1 MAEKTALYL
10 RMAQRNA
17 AQGDVCRA
25 VVTIVNTLRNNP
37 QFLETQPEA
46 IDFLAEI
53 LVPGYEEEIHRLATR
68 YPSFSAR
75 LYKAL
80 AAHGKAELARQ
91 LEASFEAYCIE
102 CMKTFNASE
111 SYLQP
116 LNYTEMPQ
124 AVAAEYSGTAAESG
138 FFRAAPKSEKQI
150 QICDQVQVQEPAPAA
165 LPNEVWMPSIQAEVG
180 HLAYERH
187 EFTSRNTDTCPSEG
201 IRRFDRIRT
210 HHAQTQASDYA
221 DTAADRVILDFDNSV
236 REPPKASLFDA
247 SLTKFKSFAQEQS
260 EWREMAK
267 KDAMRQLGPKQTPME
282 QVAETTFALS
292 DTPSVEPYSVRHP
305 LRFKFTPQAIVT
317 CIFACILAMI
327 AFITWQTAEPVLQK
341 RAIQGVSESWISAA
355 DQGTTISEEA
365 LNASKKFVDESWLN
379 AYKQFLDVWK
389 GLYYEGEPTQLIDP
403 DSETFLGQYSSTHAA
418 YIMQEVHRGHLARAK
433 LHFDSVEPS
442 IWREHP
448 YFKLWSEA
456 QLDAAAMDI
465 RNASSKYE
473 MLLRTPLAPFALA
486 ELGVLALDNDQAD
499 IQQRYKQHFE
509 SFETPPKLAA
519 CAYETLARSG
529 TQLDNA
535 FTTGRLKS
543 PYAEYCVIANIF
555 HTIRTQGK
563 IDSHDIAMLENAKPL
578 ARGDYYRIEAVIQA
592 ELHEQQPDRAVAFYR
607 SFELPEGHPLRTRLL
622 RAILSQSERIANWGG
637 LHALNEKIPANIGYM
652 MAARMMD
659 NAQTTGI
666 VEPDGKYSESL
677 FKYHTKLG
685 SQGIQTIM
693 DEALAEAEMGSYE
706 RALSLIRTVI
716 GAHPDYKEPIYLQ
729 AMIYAQMGKADEAAA
744 LLEQDAHTG
753 RASAVD
759 FVIAN
764 LYRARA
770 GLRLSPSAFAL
781 HHLTFEDPVL
791 EGARC
796 EILWRKHSRQAQT
809 CLQNLSQ
816 KQELSKAIWIMS
828 HLDNHGMPMGTAAQ
842 WAKASAG
849 ALSFPGYH
857 LAYARKLIE
866 EGALSESLKAYTSAI
881 LLDRSTRTPSVID
894 ELEHIYASK
903 QRRYEGTKKFED
915 IILIA
920 EQEHWEP
927 LILGA
932 LHKAAARLYQPEKGH
947 STAKQHLVRAMELIG
962 EQPELLKS
970 MVEYY
975 EAKEKPEHAGMW
987 RTKLRKAISN

>member
-10 RMAQRNA
+10 RMAHRNA
-17 AQGDVCRA
+17 AKGDVCRA
-25 VVTIVNTLRNNP
+25 VVTIINTLRNNP

-68 YPSFSAR
+68 YPSFSAK

-80 AAHGKAELARQ
+80 AAHGKTELAHQ
-91 LEASFEAYCIE
+91 LEAGFEAYCIE
-102 CMKTFNASE
+102 CMKSFNASE
-111 SYLQP
+111 SYIQP
-116 LNYTEMPQ
+116 ANYPEMAQ
-124 AVAAEYSGTAAESG
+124 TAAEYSGTAAESG
-138 FFRAAPKSEKQI
+138 FFKATPKQEKQF
-150 QICDQVQVQEPAPAA
+150 QIYDEVQPQASVPAD
-165 LPNEVWMPSIQAEVG
+165 LPNEVWMSSIQAEVG

-187 EFTSRNTDTCPSEG
+187 EFTSRNTDTCAAEG

-210 HHAQTQASDYA
+210 HHTQTQAKDYA

-236 REPPKASLFDA
+236 REPPKAALFDA

-267 KDAMRQLGPKQTPME
+267 KEAMRQLGPKQTPME

-327 AFITWQTAEPVLQK
+327 AFVTWQTAEPVLQK

-355 DQGTTISEEA
+355 DQGTPVSEEA

-379 AYKQFLDVWK
+379 AYQQFLDIWK
-389 GLYYEGEPTQLIDP
+389 SLYYEGAPTTRLDP
-403 DSETFLGQYSSTHAA
+403 DSDAFLGQFSSTHAA
-418 YIMQEVHRGHLARAK
+418 YITQEIHRGHLARARM
-433 LHFDSVEPS
+433 HFESVEPS

-456 QLDAAAMDI
+456 QIDAAAQDI
-465 RNASSKYE
+465 RSASSKYE
-473 MLLRTPLAPFALA
+473 MLLRTPLAPFALT
-486 ELGVLALDNDQAD
+486 ELGLLALDNDQAD
-499 IQQRYKQHFE
+499 IQQRYKQQFE
-509 SFETPPKLAA
+509 SFEAAPKLAA

-529 TQLDNA
+529 NREYSTFKGNH
-535 FTTGRLKS
+535 LKS
-543 PYAEYCVIANIF
+543 PYAEYCAIANVF
-555 HTIRTQGK
+555 HTIRTQGRM
-563 IDSHDIAMLENAKPL
+563 DSDDIAMLENAQPL
-578 ARGDYYRIEAVIQA
+578 ERGEYFRIEAIIQA
-592 ELHEQQPDRAVAFYR
+592 ELHEQHPDRAVAFYR
-607 SFELPEGHPLRTRLL
+607 SLELPKGHPLRTRLL
-622 RAILSQSERIANWGG
+622 RNILSQSERIANWGG
-637 LHALNEKIPANIGYM
+637 LHALNEKIPTNIGYL
-652 MAARMMD
+652 MAARIMD
-659 NAQTTGI
+659 NAQTAGV

-677 FKYHTKLG
+677 FKYQYKTDFN
-685 SQGIQTIM
+685 GIQTIM
-693 DEALAEAEMGSYE
+693 DEALAEAEMGHFE
-706 RALSLIRTVI
+706 RALSLSRTI
-716 GAHPDYKEPIYLQ
+716 TSAHPDYKEPLYLQ

-744 LLEQDAHTG
+744 LLDQNSQTG
-753 RASAVD
+753 RASAAE

-764 LYRARA
+764 LYRARG
-770 GLRLSPSAFAL
+770 GLRLNPSAFAL
-781 HHLTFEDPVL
+781 HHITFEDPIL
-791 EGARC
+791 ESARC
-796 EILWRKHSRQAQT
+796 EILWRKHDKKVHA

-816 KQELSKAIWIMS
+816 HKEIAKSAWIMS
-828 HLDNHGMPMGTAAQ
+828 HLDANGMPLGTAAQ

-866 EGALSESLKAYTSAI
+866 EGALSEALKAYTYAI
-881 LLDRSTRTPSVID
+881 LNDPSTRTPEVID
-894 ELEHIYASK
+894 EFEHIYASK
-903 QRRYEGTKKFED
+903 QRRYEGTKQFED
-915 IILIA
+915 IILIG
-920 EQEHWEP
+920 EQNHWEP
-927 LILGA
+927 QVLGA

-962 EQPELLKS
+962 EQPEILKS

-987 RTKLRKAISN
+987 RTKLRKAMQP